1 MPRLTTFVLSLAMVA
16 IAHLAAYARAPEMA
30 DVWNGSQINWRDIRS
45 GIYESS
51 KTGRPVIM
59 LFHAPWCS
67 ACKKFRSV
75 FYDKEVVE
83 AAKDFV
89 MILVDADADKVANG
103 AFSPD
108 GTYVPRTL
116 FLDSE
121 GNVQSQLKGAGDPN
135 YPHSLD
141 IESPKELL
149 SLMRRARETLKG
161 FPPAQTAGDRT

>member
-1 MPRLTTFVLSLAMVA
+1 MTGLKTFVLSLAMIA
-16 IAHLAAYARAPEMA
+16 AAHLGAHARAPEMA
-30 DVWNGSQINWRDIRS
+30 DLWNGAQIDWRDIRS
-45 GIYESS
+45 GIYESA

-67 ACKKFRSV
+67 ACKKFRAV
-75 FYDKEVVE
+75 FYDTQIVE
-83 AAKDFV
+83 ASKDFV
-89 MILVDADADKVANG
+89 MILIDADADKVSNG

-116 FLDSE
+116 FFDSE

-141 IESPKELL
+141 IDSPKELL

-161 FPPAQTAGDRT
+161 FPQQQTAGDRT